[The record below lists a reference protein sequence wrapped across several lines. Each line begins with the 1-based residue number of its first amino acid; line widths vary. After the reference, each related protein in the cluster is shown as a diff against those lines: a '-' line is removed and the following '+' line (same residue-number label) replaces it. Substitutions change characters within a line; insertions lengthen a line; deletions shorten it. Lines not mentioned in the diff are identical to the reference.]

1 MIESIK
7 VLGDGAQITLIICS
21 TIVVLSVLVLIT
33 GLIYC
38 LCRCHKKKNQDEN
51 NSSGSPQADA
61 KAKTVESQEGH
72 SLKLQFEKEDRAKA
86 LIKDLFEATRVK
98 TTDSNNKK
106 EEKCDIEVAKKLIQ
120 EYKSIL
126 NSMNEGQSN

>member
-21 TIVVLSVLVLIT
+21 TIVILSLLVLIAS
-33 GLIYC
+33 LIYC
-38 LCRCHKKKNQDEN
+38 LCRCPKKDCQEGRNITDIQKPNNPEN
-51 NSSGSPQADA
+51 PV
-61 KAKTVESQEGH
+61 TSQEDH
-72 SLKLQFEKEDRAKA
+72 SQKLQFEKEDRAKA

-120 EYKSIL
+120 EYKNIL
-126 NSMNEGQSN
+126 NS